1 MVVVVDVFVKI
12 FASDVTFDFDR
23 WWSLRFSLALVTVQ
37 LCNEKN
43 FWPWCVRYFFGWSC
57 LEWIIH
63 LRGPIFDYDY
73 EDVVLSLPLCSRQLL
88 HRPNSFFSGEDKT
101 NKAVQDFFDGG
112 NSAVVLNIVNCRA
125 LFVLPQIW
133 MSQKTLCLQH
143 FFLKGWDEAREIHA
157 YPPGENN
164 STSFW
169 IIFMITVLMRILFTI
184 ITIHIMVKTFYLSV
198 GEERSLQKVRILRIC
213 RLCRPKSCEVDFS
226 FIHLLCIWNPCWNI
240 AQTFK

>member
-23 WWSLRFSLALVTVQ
+23 WWSLRFSLALLTVQ

-157 YPPGENN
+157 YPPGEYN
-164 STSFW
+164 SASFW
-169 IIFMITVLMRILFTI
+169 IIFMKQQHLILDHFHDDCPDEDS
-184 ITIHIMVKTFYLSV
+184 IHHHHNPYHGHNFLSQRW
-198 GEERSLQKVRILRIC
+198 GRTLSTESQNSTNLSTL
-213 RLCRPKSCEVDFS
+213 PS
-226 FIHLLCIWNPCWNI
+226 
-240 AQTFK
+240 